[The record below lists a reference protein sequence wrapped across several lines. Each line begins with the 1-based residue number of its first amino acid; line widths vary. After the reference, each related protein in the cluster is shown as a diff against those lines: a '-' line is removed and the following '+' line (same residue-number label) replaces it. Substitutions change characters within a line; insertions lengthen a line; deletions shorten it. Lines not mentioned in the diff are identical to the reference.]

1 MGGHMCNAAYEA
13 GTFPPRRTYK
23 EDMTSGKHATILPLT
38 REAAWQRYLE
48 LTRDV
53 DAADY
58 AETEAEAWD
67 ELQAALERLPARPDD
82 AA

>member
-1 MGGHMCNAAYEA
+1 
-13 GTFPPRRTYK
+13 
-23 EDMTSGKHATILPLT
+23 MTSSKPASILPLT
-38 REAAWQRYLE
+38 REAAWRRYLE
-48 LTRDV
+48 VTRDV
-53 DAADY
+53 EAADY

>member
-1 MGGHMCNAAYEA
+1 M
-13 GTFPPRRTYK
+13 
-23 EDMTSGKHATILPLT
+23 MTSGKHATILPLT
-38 REAAWQRYLE
+38 RAAAWLRYLE

-53 DAADY
+53 EAADY

>member
-1 MGGHMCNAAYEA
+1 
-13 GTFPPRRTYK
+13 
-23 EDMTSGKHATILPLT
+23 MTSGKPATILPLT
-38 REAAWQRYLE
+38 QEAAWQRYLE

-58 AETEAEAWD
+58 DQTEAEAWD

>member
-1 MGGHMCNAAYEA
+1 MDGHMCNAAHGV
-13 GTFPPRRTYK
+13 GTISPRRTYK
-23 EDMTSGKHATILPLT
+23 EHMTSGKHATILPLT

-67 ELQAALERLPARPDD
+67 DLQAALERLPARPDD

>member
-1 MGGHMCNAAYEA
+1 
-13 GTFPPRRTYK
+13 
-23 EDMTSGKHATILPLT
+23 MTSGKHATIRPLN
-38 REAAWQRYLE
+38 REAAWQRNLE

-58 AETEAEAWD
+58 AETEADAWA

>member
-1 MGGHMCNAAYEA
+1 
-13 GTFPPRRTYK
+13 
-23 EDMTSGKHATILPLT
+23 MTSSKPATILPLT
-38 REAAWQRYLE
+38 PEAAWRRYLE
-48 LTRDV
+48 LTRDA

>member
-1 MGGHMCNAAYEA
+1 MDGHMCNAAHRV
-13 GTFPPRRTYK
+13 GTISPRRTFK
-23 EDMTSGKHATILPLT
+23 EHMTSGKHATILPLT

-67 ELQAALERLPARPDD
+67 NLQAALERLPARPDD

>member
-1 MGGHMCNAAYEA
+1 MDGHMCNAAHRV
-13 GTFPPRRTYK
+13 GTISPRRTFK
-23 EDMTSGKHATILPLT
+23 EHMTSGKHATILPLT

-67 ELQAALERLPARPDD
+67 DLQAALERLPARPDD

>member
-1 MGGHMCNAAYEA
+1 MDGHMCNAAHRV
-13 GTFPPRRTYK
+13 GTISPRRTYNK
-23 EDMTSGKHATILPLT
+23 HMTSGKHATILPLT

-67 ELQAALERLPARPDD
+67 DLQAALERLPARPDN

>member
-1 MGGHMCNAAYEA
+1 
-13 GTFPPRRTYK
+13 
-23 EDMTSGKHATILPLT
+23 MTSGKPATILPLT
-38 REAAWQRYLE
+38 RAAAWQRYLE
-48 LTRDV
+48 LTRDA

-58 AETEAEAWD
+58 AEREAEAWD

>member
-1 MGGHMCNAAYEA
+1 MLPTRWESILPSNVL
-13 GTFPPRRTYK
+13 TK
-23 EDMTSGKHATILPLT
+23 MTSSKPATILPLT
-38 REAAWQRYLE
+38 EDAAWRRYLE

-58 AETEAEAWD
+58 AEREAEAWE

>member
-1 MGGHMCNAAYEA
+1 
-13 GTFPPRRTYK
+13 
-23 EDMTSGKHATILPLT
+23 MTSSKPATILPLT
-38 REAAWQRYLE
+38 REAAWLRYLE

>member
-1 MGGHMCNAAYEA
+1 
-13 GTFPPRRTYK
+13 
-23 EDMTSGKHATILPLT
+23 MTSSKPATILPLT

-48 LTRDV
+48 LTRDA

-67 ELQAALERLPARPDD
+67 ELQAALDRFPAQPDD

>member
-1 MGGHMCNAAYEA
+1 MDGHMCNAAHRV
-13 GTFPPRRTYK
+13 GTISPRRTYTK
-23 EDMTSGKHATILPLT
+23 HMTSSKHATILPLT

-67 ELQAALERLPARPDD
+67 DLQAALERLPARPDD

>member
-1 MGGHMCNAAYEA
+1 MDGHMCNAAHRA
-13 GTFPPRRTYK
+13 GTISPRRTYT
-23 EDMTSGKHATILPLT
+23 EHMTSGKHATILPLT

-67 ELQAALERLPARPDD
+67 DLQAALERLPARPDD

>member
-1 MGGHMCNAAYEA
+1 MDGHMCNAAHRV
-13 GTFPPRRTYK
+13 GTISPRRTYK
-23 EDMTSGKHATILPLT
+23 EHMTSGKHATILPLT

-67 ELQAALERLPARPDD
+67 DLQAALERLPARPDD

>member
-1 MGGHMCNAAYEA
+1 
-13 GTFPPRRTYK
+13 
-23 EDMTSGKHATILPLT
+23 MTSGKHATILPLT
-38 REAAWQRYLE
+38 REAAWLRYLE

-53 DAADY
+53 EAADY

-67 ELQAALERLPARPDD
+67 ELQAALARLPARPGD

>member
-1 MGGHMCNAAYEA
+1 
-13 GTFPPRRTYK
+13 
-23 EDMTSGKHATILPLT
+23 MTSGKPATIIPLT
-38 REAAWQRYLE
+38 KDAAWRRYLE

-58 AETEAEAWD
+58 AETESEAWE
-67 ELQAALERLPARPDD
+67 ELQAALERIPARPDD

>member
-1 MGGHMCNAAYEA
+1 
-13 GTFPPRRTYK
+13 
-23 EDMTSGKHATILPLT
+23 MTSSKPATILPLT
-38 REAAWQRYLE
+38 EDAAWRRYLE

-58 AETEAEAWD
+58 AATEAEAWE

>member
-1 MGGHMCNAAYEA
+1 M
-13 GTFPPRRTYK
+13 TFSKP
-23 EDMTSGKHATILPLT
+23 ATILPIT
-38 REAAWQRYLE
+38 RAAAWQRYLE

>member
-1 MGGHMCNAAYEA
+1 
-13 GTFPPRRTYK
+13 
-23 EDMTSGKHATILPLT
+23 MTSSKPAMILPLT
-38 REAAWQRYLE
+38 REAAWRRYLE
-48 LTRDV
+48 VTRDV
-53 DAADY
+53 EAADY